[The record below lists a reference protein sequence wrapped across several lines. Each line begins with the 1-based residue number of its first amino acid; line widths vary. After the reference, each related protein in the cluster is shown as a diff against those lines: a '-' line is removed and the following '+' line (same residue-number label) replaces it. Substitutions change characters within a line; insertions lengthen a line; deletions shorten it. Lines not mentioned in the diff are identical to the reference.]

1 MRRLKIICLTI
12 ALIFPAILS
21 AGQIYGSISY
31 AGKAVANAPIE
42 IKCNGAVVNGATA
55 PDGSYRVNV
64 PQQGQCTL
72 TLTSYAGPPS
82 AVVFSY
88 PNPSLYNF
96 ELVGPTKG
104 SYTLRRK

>member
-1 MRRLKIICLTI
+1 MRRLRPICLTI
-12 ALIFPAILS
+12 TLLFPAILS
-21 AGQIYGSISY
+21 PGQIYGSITY
-31 AGKAVANAPIE
+31 AGKALAKTPFE
-42 IKCNGAVVNGATA
+42 INCNGAKTQDTTA
-55 PDGSYRVNV
+55 ADGSYRVNV

-96 ELVGPTKG
+96 ELVGPTNG
-104 SYTLRRK
+104 RYELRRK